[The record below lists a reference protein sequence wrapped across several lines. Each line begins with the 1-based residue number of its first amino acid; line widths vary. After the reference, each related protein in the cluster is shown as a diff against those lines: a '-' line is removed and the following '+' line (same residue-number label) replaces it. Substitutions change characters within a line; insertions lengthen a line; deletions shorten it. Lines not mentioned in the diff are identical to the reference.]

1 MIRVLHVI
9 ATLDRAGSEKQLVDL
24 CRKLDRSRF
33 QPAVCCLTRGGPF
46 AADLRRAGVPLHLLN
61 KRGRW
66 DLRVIWRARRLIRE
80 FEPHIVHTWLP
91 TANTLGRVAALAAGG
106 VPVLIASER
115 SKDAWKGAARL
126 IADRILAKRTT
137 RLVTNAEAVRDFLVN
152 EIELPKE
159 KIRVIRNGLDLAEFD
174 AAAARGPSEA
184 LPDPEGCMVVGTVG
198 RLERQKGMMDLLA
211 AFALL
216 PSDLQDAKLWIVGDG
231 PLKRELQ
238 RQAAETGM
246 TERVRFLGVR
256 SDVPALM
263 RRFDLFALS
272 SLWEGL
278 PNVALEAMAARRA
291 VVATKVDGTPEA
303 VTHGWTGMLVP
314 PSNPG
319 VLAQAIE
326 RLLRDA
332 ELRRKY
338 GEAGRQKVE
347 QRFGLDRMVT
357 ETQEMYREALAEA
370 GIRDR

>member
-174 AAAARGPSEA
+174 AAAAKGPSEA
-184 LPDPEGCMVVGTVG
+184 LPDAEGCTVVGAVG
-198 RLERQKGMMDLLA
+198 RLERQKGMMDLIQ
-211 AFALL
+211 AFGRL
-216 PSDLQDAKLWIVGDG
+216 PYDLQHVKLWIVGEG
-231 PLKRELQ
+231 PLERKLQ
-238 RQAAETGM
+238 RKVIETGM
-246 TERVRFLGVR
+246 QERVRFLGAR

-263 RRFDLFALS
+263 TRFDLFVLS

-278 PNVALEAMAARRA
+278 PNVTLEAMAARRA

-303 VTHGWTGMLVP
+303 VTHGWTGVLVP

-319 VLAQAIE
+319 VLAQTIE
-326 RLLRDA
+326 RLLRDPA
-332 ELRRKY
+332 LRRKY
-338 GEAGRQKVE
+338 GDAGRLKIE

-357 ETQEMYREALAEA
+357 ETQDMYREALAEA
-370 GIRDR
+370 GIRDQ

>member
-1 MIRVLHVI
+1 LIRVLQVI
-9 ATLDRAGSEKQLVDL
+9 ATLDRAGAEKQLVDL
-24 CRKLDRSRF
+24 CCKLDRSTF

-46 AADLRRAGVPLHLLN
+46 AADLRRAGVPIHLLN

-66 DLRVIWRARRLIRE
+66 DLRVIWRAIRLIRE
-80 FEPHIVHTWLP
+80 FQPHIVHTWLP

-126 IADRILAKRTT
+126 MADRMLAKRTT
-137 RLVTNAEAVRDFLVN
+137 RVVTNAEAVRDFLVD

-184 LPDPEGCMVVGTVG
+184 LPDPEGCMVVGAVG

-216 PSDLQDAKLWIVGDG
+216 PNDLQHAKLWIVGDG
-231 PLKRELQ
+231 PLKPELQ
-238 RQAAETGM
+238 RQATETGM
-246 TERVRFLGVR
+246 QERVRFLGAR

-263 RRFDLFALS
+263 TRFNLFVLS

-303 VTHGWTGMLVP
+303 VTHGWTGVLVP
-314 PSNPG
+314 PSSPAL
-319 VLAQAIE
+319 LAQAIE
-326 RLLRDA
+326 RLLRDPA
-332 ELRRKY
+332 LRQKY
-338 GEAGRQKVE
+338 GEAGRLRVE

-357 ETQEMYREALAEA
+357 ETQDMYRGALAEA
-370 GIRDR
+370 GIRDP